1 MTSSGAVRTSCGA
14 SADRSRASSGSTIC
28 SAFSPP
34 TCPRSSRRFANAPPL
49 TRCAIHGD
57 FNPGNVLAVHGRP
70 VAVLDWSAA
79 RLDWAAYDLAC
90 VVGLLALE
98 RDGSIDREV
107 ADRALAAYAE
117 AGGPGEHD
125 ALVPL
130 LRLFLLAG
138 ALFSLTV
145 CARGETWHRQ

>member
-1 MTSSGAVRTSCGA
+1 VGRE
-14 SADRSRASSGSTIC
+14 RASVD
-28 SAFSPP
+28 
-34 TCPRSSRRFANAPPL
+34 PL
-49 TRCAIHGD
+49 HGD

-130 LRLFLLAG
+130 LRLFLLAV
-138 ALFSLTV
+138 ALFSLTRR
-145 CARGETWHRQ
+145 ARGESWNPQIVALVERGLAKLG